1 MESLGIDTDEEDLKE
16 SRKHVNMYLDEELAK
31 ALDERFNE
39 IKALHKKQK
48 GYEIEKNRDFYPA
61 MIEAA
66 FNDNK
71 NVLGALGLNVEN

>member
-16 SRKHVNMYLDEELAK
+16 SRKHVNMYLDEELAE
-31 ALDERFNE
+31 ALDERFEE
-39 IKALHKKQK
+39 IKSLHKKQK

-66 FNDNK
+66 FNDSET
-71 NVLGALGLNVEN
+71 VLDVLELNVEN